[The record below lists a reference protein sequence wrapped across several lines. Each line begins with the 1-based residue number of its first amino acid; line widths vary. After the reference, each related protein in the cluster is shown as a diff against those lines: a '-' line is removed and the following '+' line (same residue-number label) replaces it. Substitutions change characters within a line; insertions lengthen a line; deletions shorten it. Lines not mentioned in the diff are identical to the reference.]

1 MKKIIAV
8 LTTFFIIIGII
19 FVVLGNTNNNT
30 QTTEQITVV
39 TSLFPQYDF
48 VKQIGKEKV
57 NVQILLPP
65 GAESH
70 TYEPTPK
77 DIVNINDADMFIF
90 TSDVMEPWADK
101 IANSIDSDTVIL
113 QAAKNI
119 DLIEMEHHHEGEN
132 EQEKE
137 HEAHKYDSHV
147 WLNPQ
152 YAIKMVENITEEL
165 CKISPENAEYFR
177 DNAKAY
183 IEELKKLDEEIE
195 GTIANSKRNKLV
207 FGGEFAYIYFIERYG
222 LEHATAYDG
231 CGEGAE
237 PSVAKIKHIVDTI
250 KGEQIPVIFYQEL
263 STGKIA
269 NMIADET
276 NAKALVFHT
285 VHNVASED
293 LENGV
298 TYIALMKD
306 NLENI
311 KQALN

>member
-8 LTTFFIIIGII
+8 LVTFFLIIGII
-19 FVVLGNTNNNT
+19 FVALGNTKNNT
-30 QTTEQITVV
+30 QTNGKIAVV
-39 TSLFPQYDF
+39 TSLFPEYDF
-48 VKQIGKEKV
+48 VKQIGKERV

-77 DIVNINDADMFIF
+77 DIVNINEADMFVF
-90 TSDVMEPWADK
+90 TSDIMEPWADK
-101 IANSIDSDTVIL
+101 IANSIDSDTKIV

-119 DLIEMEHHHEGEN
+119 DLIEIEHHHDEED
-132 EQEKE
+132 EEE

-152 YAIKMVENITEEL
+152 YAIKIVENITEEL
-165 CKISPENAEYFR
+165 CEISPKDAEYFK
-177 DNAKAY
+177 DNAKLY
-183 IEELKKLDEEIE
+183 IEELKKLDKEIE
-195 GTIANSKRNKLV
+195 ETITNSKKHKLV
-207 FGGEFAYIYFIERYG
+207 FGGEFAYIYFINRYG
-222 LEHATAYDG
+222 LEYATAYDG

-237 PSVAKIKHIVDTI
+237 PSVAKIKEIVDTMNNE
-250 KGEQIPVIFYQEL
+250 KIPVIFYQEL

-276 NAKALVFHT
+276 NAKALLFHT
-285 VHNVASED
+285 AHNVTSKD

-298 TYIALMKD
+298 TYVSLMKD

>member
-1 MKKIIAV
+1 MKKIITV
-8 LTTFFIIIGII
+8 LITFFIIIGII
-19 FVVLGNTNNNT
+19 FIALGNTNSNT
-30 QTTEQITVV
+30 QTTEKITVV

-57 NVQILLPP
+57 EVQILLPP
-65 GAESH
+65 GSESH

-77 DIVNINDADMFIF
+77 DIVNINEADMFIF
-90 TSDVMEPWADK
+90 TNDVMEPWAAK
-101 IANSIDSDTVIL
+101 IANSIDSDIVIV

-119 DLIEMEHHHEGEN
+119 DLIEIEHHHDDIT
-132 EQEKE
+132 QE
-137 HEAHKYDSHV
+137 HEETHKYDSHV

-165 CKISPENAEYFR
+165 CKISPENAEYFKN
-177 DNAKAY
+177 NAKEY
-183 IEELKKLDEEIE
+183 IEELNSLDKEIE
-195 GTIANSKRNKLV
+195 ETILESKENKLV

-222 LEHATAYDG
+222 LEYATAYDG

-237 PSVAKIKHIVDTI
+237 PSVAKIKQIVDTI
-250 KGEQIPVIFYQEL
+250 TDEQIPVIFYQEL

-276 NAKALVFHT
+276 NAKTLIFHT
-285 VHNVASED
+285 IHNVTSED

-298 TYIALMKD
+298 TYITLMKN

-311 KQALN
+311 KEALN

>member
-1 MKKIIAV
+1 MKKIITV
-8 LTTFFIIIGII
+8 LITFFIIIGII
-19 FVVLGNTNNNT
+19 FIALGNTNSNT
-30 QTTEQITVV
+30 QTTEKITVV

-57 NVQILLPP
+57 DVQILLPP
-65 GAESH
+65 GSESH

-77 DIVNINDADMFIF
+77 DIVNINEADMFIF
-90 TSDVMEPWADK
+90 TNDIMEPWADK
-101 IANSIDSDTVIL
+101 ITNSIDSNTVIV
-113 QAAKNI
+113 QAAKDI
-119 DLIEMEHHHEGEN
+119 DLIEIEHQHDDIT
-132 EQEKE
+132 QE
-137 HEAHKYDSHV
+137 HEETHKYDSHV

-165 CKISPENAEYFR
+165 CKISPENEEYFKN
-177 DNAKAY
+177 NAKEY
-183 IEELKKLDEEIE
+183 IEELNNLDKEIE
-195 GTIANSKRNKLV
+195 ETILESKGNKLV

-222 LEHATAYDG
+222 LEYATAYDG

-237 PSVAKIKHIVDTI
+237 PSVAKIKQIVDTI
-250 KGEQIPVIFYQEL
+250 TDEQIPVIFYQEL

-276 NAKALVFHT
+276 NAKTLIFHT
-285 VHNVASED
+285 IHNVTSED

-298 TYIALMKD
+298 TYITLMKN

-311 KQALN
+311 KEALN